1 MSKPSI
7 QFFTCHLELMQ
18 MGLQLPDLRTDRTSG
33 ILVIQHNRR
42 VEITKPWLLRNTQRS
57 IKVIA

>member
-1 MSKPSI
+1 
-7 QFFTCHLELMQ
+7 
-18 MGLQLPDLRTDRTSG
+18 MGFRLPDLRTDRTSG

>member
-7 QFFTCHLELMQ
+7 QFFTCYLGLMR
-18 MGLQLPDLRTDRTSG
+18 MGLRLPDLPTDRTSG
-33 ILVIQHNRR
+33 ILVLQQKRR

-57 IKVIA
+57 IKS

>member
-1 MSKPSI
+1 
-7 QFFTCHLELMQ
+7 
-18 MGLQLPDLRTDRTSG
+18 MGFRLPDLRTDRTSG

-42 VEITKPWLLRNTQRS
+42 VEITKPWLLPNTQRS